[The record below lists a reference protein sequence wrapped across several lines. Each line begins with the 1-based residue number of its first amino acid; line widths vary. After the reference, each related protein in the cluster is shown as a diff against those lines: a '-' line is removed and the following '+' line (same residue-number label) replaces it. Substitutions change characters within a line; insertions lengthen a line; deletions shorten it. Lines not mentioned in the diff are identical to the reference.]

1 MIKEKIKSYEY
12 EITYTTKVIRELLDY
27 IEVNKD
33 GLSSEYI
40 NEKYLRIEEAGKNL
54 VICHQNIYN
63 LKRELDTINLNI

>member
-33 GLSSEYI
+33 GLSSDYI

-63 LKRELDTINLNI
+63 LKRELDTISLNI